1 MPRGDRT
8 GPMGMG
14 MRTGRGAGYCSGE
27 DRPGYATAGYGY
39 RCGWGPGRGRGY
51 GGAGPGRGFAAGW
64 RRSREGRGPQGGRY
78 GIGMA
83 PYGQSDPNNEKRSL
97 ARQAEDLQV
106 QLDAVRKRLD
116 EIDTVPESS

>member
-1 MPRGDRT
+1 
-8 GPMGMG
+8 MG
-14 MRTGRGAGYCSGE
+14 MRTGRSASDCSDE
-27 DRPGYATAGYGY
+27 DRRGHAMAGYGR
-39 RCGWGPGRGRGY
+39 RCGWGPGRGCGY
-51 GGAGPGRGFAAGW
+51 GDAGPGRGFAAGW
-64 RRSREGRGPQGGRY
+64 RRFREGRGPQGGRY

-83 PYGQSDPNNEKRSL
+83 SYGQPDPSNEKHSL